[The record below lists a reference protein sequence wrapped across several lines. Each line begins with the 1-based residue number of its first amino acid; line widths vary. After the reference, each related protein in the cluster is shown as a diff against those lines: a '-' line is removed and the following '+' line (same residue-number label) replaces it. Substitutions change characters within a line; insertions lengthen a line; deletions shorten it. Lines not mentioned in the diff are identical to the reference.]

1 MIIKP
6 KKIGIVSRQ
15 IIDILQLNIK
25 TNTPI
30 FIGESNIKHIIEKH
44 RTDYEKYGIYIEEIL
59 SAPDYVGVNNKDQ
72 SIEYV
77 KEFQINGDFVK
88 VAIRISNKGTFF
100 VRSLYALNKN
110 RVSNFISKGTL
121 KKVNK

>member
-1 MIIKP
+1 MLDTLK
-6 KKIGIVSRQ
+6 R
-15 IIDILQLNIK
+15 DI
-25 TNTPI
+25 P
-30 FIGESNIKHIIEKH
+30 GRPEKH
-44 RTDYEKYGIYIEEIL
+44 KQMPPGKL
-59 SAPDYVGVNNKDQ
+59 LNQQDQ